1 MARVGRDRMCTSYMI
16 VYLMIPLP
24 KSSCIYTPHLY
35 MVLANPTSALADL
48 AAFTN
53 CKRVGMPANNK
64 SALHTSHVTLHTSHV
79 TLHTSHV
86 TLYTSHVT
94 LHTLHTS
101 HVLFTHHTCSP
112 HITRDSP
119 HNTRNSLH
127 ITPDSPHSPHITR
140 ALHTSH
146 VLSTHHT

>member
-112 HITRDSP
+112 HITR
-119 HNTRNSLH
+119 
-127 ITPDSPHSPHITR
+127 

-146 VLSTHHT
+146 VTLHTLNVTLHTSYVLSTLSTHHK

>member
-119 HNTRNSLH
+119 H
-127 ITPDSPHSPHITR
+127 SPHITR
-140 ALHTSH
+140 ALHTLHTSH
-146 VLSTHHT
+146 MLFTHHT